1 MKKRLLAMVLLLV
14 MTLSACS
21 SPFNKMRGDDNKKE
35 EGKETSKEEK
45 NEVGEAGLNALLGY
59 DAEKLLDV
67 EEVKDFEDIDIEAN
81 VKPYDV
87 PKESKMIN
95 GFVSDEYAKEYNDRM
110 MKNLEDDGF
119 FIDYEKYQQPFSIY
133 ETNQYM
139 GSNNFVTTDSI
150 VHLYHIIYLGMMED
164 MEQNSLKQKLMAL
177 SKNCLGNA
185 LNDYKEAKGEE
196 KDLTLR
202 NAALFLCA
210 LDLLEA
216 KYDGEVPSEVRD
228 LADKELDNIK
238 AEGNAVSNI
247 TGNDIDYSQFKV
259 RGNYTKN
266 ENLKKYFRVNMLYS
280 QELVKLE
287 NPDGSINLDALKQ
300 AILISRAMLKDET
313 SFKLWQDIYKPISFL
328 VENTEDT
335 TPIDIYKSISKV
347 TKDNSLG
354 AILEKNVVNAV
365 ADDIANKED
374 PKIKPDSGKVFAF
387 LPQRAVVDN
396 TWLQNL
402 VDTDPKSKRP
412 VVSGVD
418 LMALLGNSL
427 AERLTLTNEDNLK
440 WDKFKEKYEET
451 KAMVDARTD
460 KEEKANIYRTWLWV
474 LKAFNN
480 EYGEGY
486 PDFMRSEKWQYK
498 DLNTALA
505 SWAQLKHDTILYAK
519 QFGAEC
525 GGDEP
530 TDLRHYVEPNV
541 NLYRRVKYL
550 VGLTMDA
557 DEKYSLLN
565 DEQKARLK
573 DFDDMLEFL
582 IKVSIEELK
591 DETTSDEDN
600 ERLKVIGG
608 EMENIFIAFN
618 KDDSGEEFE
627 IPPVDR
633 DTANVADIQRIGS
646 NVVDKPEGS
655 FLEVG
660 SGRFSTIYVVYR
672 LNGKYYLGSGSVMN
686 YYEFYSENRLDNNEF
701 KEMLPIY
708 DMEGEKDKI
717 EPFFKK
723 ELFTNKV
730 GSLY

>member
-21 SPFNKMRGDDNKKE
+21 SPFNKMEGDDNKKE

-45 NEVGEAGLNALLGY
+45 NEVDEADLNALLGY

-67 EEVKDFEDIDIEAN
+67 EEVKDFEDIEIEAN

-87 PKESKMIN
+87 KDSSEVYGFDPYDDPESIEKTVQEIMN
-95 GFVSDEYAKEYNDRM
+95 SGYFKVDYDV
-110 MKNLEDDGF
+110 MK
-119 FIDYEKYQQPFSIY
+119 QPFGIY
-133 ETNQYM
+133 ENNQYL
-139 GSNNFVTTDSI
+139 GRNSFVTTDSV

-177 SKNCLGNA
+177 SKNCLDNA
-185 LNDYKEAKGEE
+185 LSDYKEAKGDE
-196 KDLTLR
+196 KDVLMR

-210 LDLLEA
+210 VDLLEA
-216 KYDGEVPSEVRD
+216 EYDGEVPSEVRD
-228 LADKELDNIK
+228 LANKELDNIK
-238 AEGNAVSNI
+238 AEGNDVSNI
-247 TGNDIDYSQFKV
+247 TGAQIDYSQFKV

-287 NPDGSINLDALKQ
+287 NPDKTINLDALKQ

-335 TPIDIYKSISKV
+335 TPIDIYKSISTA
-347 TKDNSLG
+347 TKENTIEAVLAD
-354 AILEKNVVNAV
+354 NVVNAV
-365 ADDIANKED
+365 ADEIKNKEN

-402 VDTDPKSKRP
+402 VDTDPQSQRP

-565 DEQKARLK
+565 DEQKARLN

-618 KDDSGEEFE
+618 KDESGEEFE

>member
-21 SPFNKMRGDDNKKE
+21 SPFNNMGGEDNKKE
-35 EGKETSKEEK
+35 EGKETSKEK

-67 EEVKDFEDIDIEAN
+67 EEVKDFEDIEIEAN

-87 PKESKMIN
+87 QDPSEVYGFSPYDEPANVAKAVQRLKDSGYFRIN
-95 GFVSDEYAKEYNDRM
+95 YNTF
-110 MKNLEDDGF
+110 K
-119 FIDYEKYQQPFSIY
+119 QPFGIY
-133 ETNQYM
+133 EDNQYM
-139 GSNNFVTTDSI
+139 GNNSFITTDSV

-177 SKNCLGNA
+177 SKNCLDNA
-185 LNDYKEAKGEE
+185 LLDYKEAKGDE
-196 KDLTLR
+196 KDVLMR

-210 LDLLEA
+210 VDLLEA
-216 KYDGEVPSEVRD
+216 EYDGEVPSEVRA
-228 LADKELDNIK
+228 LADDELKNIK
-238 AEGNAVSNI
+238 AEGNAASNI

-266 ENLKKYFRVNMLYS
+266 ENLKKYFKVNMLYS
-280 QELVKLE
+280 QELVRLE

-300 AILISRAMLKDET
+300 AILISRHMLKDET

-328 VENTEDT
+328 VENTEDI
-335 TPIDIYKSISKV
+335 TPIDIYTSISKV
-347 TKDNSLG
+347 TKDNTID
-354 AILEKNVVNAV
+354 AILDEKILSAV
-365 ADDIANKED
+365 ADDIANTDD

-402 VDTDPKSKRP
+402 VDTNRMSKRP

-440 WDKFKEKYEET
+440 WDKFEEKYEET

-486 PDFMRSEKWQYK
+486 PDFMRSERWQYK

-505 SWAQLKHDTILYAK
+505 SWAQLKHDTVLYAK
-519 QFGAEC
+519 QFGAEM

-530 TDLRHYVEPNV
+530 TIIKHYVEPNV

-565 DEQKARLK
+565 NDQKARLK

-600 ERLKVIGG
+600 DRLGVIGG

-618 KDDSGEEFE
+618 KDDVNGEYE
-627 IPPVDR
+627 IRPSER
-633 DTANVADIQRIGS
+633 DTANIADIQKIGS
-646 NVVDKPEGS
+646 NDVDKPEGS

-660 SGRFSTIYVVYR
+660 SGSFSYMTAIYR
-672 LNGKYYLGSGSVMN
+672 LDGKYFVGSGPVMN
-686 YYEFYSENRLDNNEF
+686 YYEFYSEDRLTNDDF
-701 KEMLPIY
+701 KELLSNFYSAKSENRKQVHPFFENELY
-708 DMEGEKDKI
+708 DKI
-717 EPFFKK
+717 EF
-723 ELFTNKV
+723 
-730 GSLY
+730 GY

>member
-21 SPFNKMRGDDNKKE
+21 SPFNNMGGEDNKKE
-35 EGKETSKEEK
+35 EGKETSKEK

-67 EEVKDFEDIDIEAN
+67 EEVKDFEDIEVEAN

-87 PKESKMIN
+87 QDPSEVYGFSPYDEPANVAKAVQRLKDSGYFRIN
-95 GFVSDEYAKEYNDRM
+95 YNTF
-110 MKNLEDDGF
+110 K
-119 FIDYEKYQQPFSIY
+119 QPFGIY
-133 ETNQYM
+133 EDNQYM
-139 GSNNFVTTDSI
+139 GNNSFITTDSV

-177 SKNCLGNA
+177 SKNCLDNA
-185 LNDYKEAKGEE
+185 LLDYKEAKGDE
-196 KDLTLR
+196 KDVLMR

-210 LDLLEA
+210 VDLLEA
-216 KYDGEVPSEVRD
+216 EYDGEVPSEVRA
-228 LADKELDNIK
+228 LADDELKNIK
-238 AEGNAVSNI
+238 AEGNAASNI

-266 ENLKKYFRVNMLYS
+266 ENLKKYFKVNMLYS
-280 QELVKLE
+280 QELVRLE

-300 AILISRAMLKDET
+300 AILISRHMLKDET

-328 VENTEDT
+328 VENTEDI

-347 TKDNSLG
+347 TKDNSVE
-354 AILEKNVVNAV
+354 AILDEKVLSAV
-365 ADDIANKED
+365 ADDIKNTDD

-402 VDTDPKSKRP
+402 VDTDRMSKRP

-440 WDKFKEKYEET
+440 WDKFKDRYEET

-486 PDFMRSEKWQYK
+486 PDFMRSERWQYK

-505 SWAQLKHDTILYAK
+505 SWAQLKHDTVLYAK
-519 QFGAEC
+519 QFGAEM

-530 TDLRHYVEPNV
+530 TIIKHYVEPNV

-565 DEQKARLK
+565 NDQKARLK

-600 ERLKVIGG
+600 DRLGVIGG

-618 KDDSGEEFE
+618 KDDVNGEYE
-627 IPPVDR
+627 IRPSER
-633 DTANVADIQRIGS
+633 DTANIADIQKIGS
-646 NVVDKPEGS
+646 NDVDKPEGS

-660 SGRFSTIYVVYR
+660 SGSFSYMTAIYR
-672 LNGKYYLGSGSVMN
+672 LDGKYFVGSGPVMN
-686 YYEFYSENRLDNNEF
+686 YYEFYSEDRLTNDDF
-701 KEMLPIY
+701 KELLSNFYSAKSENRKQVHPFFENELY
-708 DMEGEKDKI
+708 DKI
-717 EPFFKK
+717 EF
-723 ELFTNKV
+723 
-730 GSLY
+730 GY

>member
-21 SPFNKMRGDDNKKE
+21 SPFNNMGGEDNKKE
-35 EGKETSKEEK
+35 EGKETSKEK

-67 EEVKDFEDIDIEAN
+67 EEVKDFEDIEIEAN

-87 PKESKMIN
+87 QDPSEVYGFSPYDEPANVAKAVQRLKDSGYFRIN
-95 GFVSDEYAKEYNDRM
+95 YNTF
-110 MKNLEDDGF
+110 K
-119 FIDYEKYQQPFSIY
+119 QPFGIY
-133 ETNQYM
+133 EDNQYM
-139 GSNNFVTTDSI
+139 GNNSFITTDSV

-177 SKNCLGNA
+177 SKNCLDNA
-185 LNDYKEAKGEE
+185 LLDYKEAKGDE
-196 KDLTLR
+196 KDVLMR

-210 LDLLEA
+210 VDLLEA
-216 KYDGEVPSEVRD
+216 EYDGEVPSEVRALVD
-228 LADKELDNIK
+228 DELKNIK
-238 AEGNAVSNI
+238 AEGNAASNI

-266 ENLKKYFRVNMLYS
+266 ENLKKYFKVNMLYS
-280 QELVKLE
+280 QELVRLE

-300 AILISRAMLKDET
+300 AILISRHMLKDET

-328 VENTEDT
+328 VENTEDI
-335 TPIDIYKSISKV
+335 TPIDIYTSISKV
-347 TKDNSLG
+347 TKDNTID
-354 AILEKNVVNAV
+354 AILDEKVLSAV
-365 ADDIANKED
+365 ADDIANTDD

-402 VDTDPKSKRP
+402 VDTNRMSKRP

-440 WDKFKEKYEET
+440 WDKFEEKYEET

-486 PDFMRSEKWQYK
+486 PDFMRSERWQYK

-505 SWAQLKHDTILYAK
+505 SWAQLKHDTVLYAK
-519 QFGAEC
+519 QFGAEM

-530 TDLRHYVEPNV
+530 TIIKHYVEPNV

-565 DEQKARLK
+565 NDQKARLK

-600 ERLKVIGG
+600 DRLGVIGG

-618 KDDSGEEFE
+618 KDDVNGEYE
-627 IPPVDR
+627 IRPSER
-633 DTANVADIQRIGS
+633 DTANIADIQKIGS
-646 NVVDKPEGS
+646 NDVDKPEGS

-660 SGRFSTIYVVYR
+660 SGSFSYMTAIYR
-672 LNGKYYLGSGSVMN
+672 LDGKYFVGSGPVMN
-686 YYEFYSENRLDNNEF
+686 YYEFYSEDRLTNDDF
-701 KEMLPIY
+701 KELLSNFYSAKSENRKQVHPFFENELY
-708 DMEGEKDKI
+708 DKI
-717 EPFFKK
+717 EF
-723 ELFTNKV
+723 
-730 GSLY
+730 GY

>member
-1 MKKRLLAMVLLLV
+1 MKKRLLAVILILV
-14 MTLSACS
+14 MSLSACS
-21 SPFNKMRGDDNKKE
+21 MPLNKLGKDENNENIKDD
-35 EGKETSKEEK
+35 GKNENS
-45 NEVGEAGLNALLGY
+45 EVGEADLNALLGY
-59 DAEKLLDV
+59 DAEKLLNT
-67 EEVKDFEDIDIEAN
+67 EEAKDFEDIDIEAN

-87 PKESKMIN
+87 PKDSKMIH
-95 GFVSDEYAKEYNDRM
+95 GFVQDEYTQEYNAKM
-110 MKNLEDDGF
+110 MKNLEDNGF
-119 FIDYEKYQQPFSIY
+119 FVSYAKMQQPFGIY
-133 ETNQYM
+133 EVNQYC
-139 GSNNFVTTDSI
+139 GNNNFITTDSI

-177 SKNCLGNA
+177 SKNCLDNA
-185 LNDYKEAKGEE
+185 INDYNVAKGEE
-196 KDLTLR
+196 KEILMK

-210 LDLLEA
+210 VDLLEA
-216 KYDGEVPSEVRD
+216 KYDGEVPSEIRD
-228 LADKELDNIK
+228 LADKELENIK
-238 AEGNAVSNI
+238 AEGTATSNI
-247 TGNDIDYSQFKV
+247 TGKEIDYSQFKV
-259 RGNYTKN
+259 RGNYSKN
-266 ENLKKYFRVNMLYS
+266 ENLKKYFKVNMFYS
-280 QELVKLE
+280 QELIHLE
-287 NPDGSINLDALKQ
+287 NPDKSINLEAVKQ
-300 AILISRAMLKDET
+300 AMLISRHMLKDEA

-335 TPIDIYKSISKV
+335 TPIDIYKSISKA
-347 TKDNSLG
+347 TKDNSVE
-354 AILEKNVVNAV
+354 AILNENVVNAV
-365 ADDIANKED
+365 ADDIANKEA

-402 VDTDPKSKRP
+402 VDTDPQSKRP

-530 TDLRHYVEPNV
+530 MDMRHYVEPNV

-618 KDDSGEEFE
+618 KDESGEEFE

-633 DTANVADIQRIGS
+633 DTANVADLQKIGP
-646 NVVDKPEGS
+646 NVIDKPEGS

-686 YYEFYSENRLDNNEF
+686 YYEFYSDNRLDNNEF

-708 DMEGEKDKI
+708 DEGEKDKI

-730 GSLY
+730 ESLY

>member
-21 SPFNKMRGDDNKKE
+21 SPFNNMGGEDNKKE
-35 EGKETSKEEK
+35 EGKETSKEK

-67 EEVKDFEDIDIEAN
+67 EEVKDFEDIEVEAN

-87 PKESKMIN
+87 QDPSEVYGFSPYDEPANVAKAVQRLKDSGYFRIN
-95 GFVSDEYAKEYNDRM
+95 YNTF
-110 MKNLEDDGF
+110 K
-119 FIDYEKYQQPFSIY
+119 QPFGIY
-133 ETNQYM
+133 EDNQYM
-139 GSNNFVTTDSI
+139 GNNSFITTDSV

-177 SKNCLGNA
+177 SKNCLDNA
-185 LNDYKEAKGEE
+185 LLDYKEAKGDE
-196 KDLTLR
+196 KDVLMR

-210 LDLLEA
+210 VDLLEA
-216 KYDGEVPSEVRD
+216 EYDGEVPSEVRD
-228 LADKELDNIK
+228 LADDELKNIK

-266 ENLKKYFRVNMLYS
+266 ENLKKYFKVNMLYS
-280 QELVKLE
+280 QELVRLE

-300 AILISRAMLKDET
+300 AILISRHMLKDET

-328 VENTEDT
+328 VENTEDI
-335 TPIDIYKSISKV
+335 TPIDIYTSISKV
-347 TKDNSLG
+347 TKDNTID
-354 AILEKNVVNAV
+354 AILDEKVLSAV
-365 ADDIANKED
+365 ADDIKNTDD

-402 VDTDPKSKRP
+402 VDTNPQSKRP

-440 WDKFKEKYEET
+440 WDKFEEKYEET

-460 KEEKANIYRTWLWV
+460 EEEKANIYRTWLWV

-505 SWAQLKHDTILYAK
+505 SWAQLKHDTVLYAK
-519 QFGAEC
+519 QFGAEM

-530 TDLRHYVEPNV
+530 TIIKHYVEPNV

-565 DEQKARLK
+565 KDQKARLK

-600 ERLKVIGG
+600 DRLGVIGG

-618 KDDSGEEFE
+618 KDDVNGEYE
-627 IPPVDR
+627 IRPSDR
-633 DTANVADIQRIGS
+633 DTANIADIQKIGS
-646 NVVDKPEGS
+646 NDVDKPEGS

-660 SGRFSTIYVVYR
+660 SGSFSYMTAIYR
-672 LNGKYYLGSGSVMN
+672 LDGKYFVGSGPVMN
-686 YYEFYSENRLDNNEF
+686 YYEFYSEDRLTNDDF
-701 KEMLPIY
+701 KELLSNFYSAKSENRKQVHPFFENELY
-708 DMEGEKDKI
+708 DKI
-717 EPFFKK
+717 EF
-723 ELFTNKV
+723 
-730 GSLY
+730 GY

>member
-1 MKKRLLAMVLLLV
+1 MVLLLV

-21 SPFNKMRGDDNKKE
+21 TPFNKMGGEDNKKE
-35 EGKETSKEEK
+35 EGKETSKEK

-67 EEVKDFEDIDIEAN
+67 EEVKDFEEIEVEAN

-87 PKESKMIN
+87 QDPSEVYGFSPYDEPANVAKAVQRLKDSGYFRIN
-95 GFVSDEYAKEYNDRM
+95 YNTF
-110 MKNLEDDGF
+110 K
-119 FIDYEKYQQPFSIY
+119 QPFGIY
-133 ETNQYM
+133 EDNQYM
-139 GSNNFVTTDSI
+139 GNNSFITTDSV

-177 SKNCLGNA
+177 SKNCLDNA
-185 LNDYKEAKGEE
+185 LLDYKEAKGDE
-196 KDLTLR
+196 KDVLMR

-210 LDLLEA
+210 VDLLEA
-216 KYDGEVPSEVRD
+216 EYDGEVPSEVRA
-228 LADKELDNIK
+228 LADDELKNIK
-238 AEGNAVSNI
+238 AEGNAASNI

-266 ENLKKYFRVNMLYS
+266 ENLKKYFKVNMLYS
-280 QELVKLE
+280 QELVRLE

-300 AILISRAMLKDET
+300 AILISRHMLKDET

-347 TKDNSLG
+347 TKDNSVE
-354 AILEKNVVNAV
+354 AILDDKVLSAV
-365 ADDIANKED
+365 ADDIKNTDD

-402 VDTDPKSKRP
+402 VDTDPQSKRP

-440 WDKFKEKYEET
+440 WDKFEEKYEET

-460 KEEKANIYRTWLWV
+460 EEEKANIYRTWLWV

-498 DLNTALA
+498 DLNAALA
-505 SWAQLKHDTILYAK
+505 SWAQLKHDTVLYAK
-519 QFGAEC
+519 QFGAEM

-530 TDLRHYVEPNV
+530 TVIKHYVEPNV

-565 DEQKARLK
+565 NDQKARLK

-600 ERLKVIGG
+600 DRLGVIGG

-618 KDDSGEEFE
+618 KDDVNGEYE
-627 IPPVDR
+627 IRPSER
-633 DTANVADIQRIGS
+633 DTANIADIQKIGS
-646 NVVDKPEGS
+646 NDVDKPEGS

-660 SGRFSTIYVVYR
+660 SGSFSYMTAIYR
-672 LNGKYYLGSGSVMN
+672 LDGKYFVGSGPVMN
-686 YYEFYSENRLDNNEF
+686 YYEFYSEDRLTNDDF
-701 KEMLPIY
+701 KELLSNFYSAKSENRKQVHPFFENELY
-708 DMEGEKDKI
+708 DKI
-717 EPFFKK
+717 EF
-723 ELFTNKV
+723 
-730 GSLY
+730 GY

>member
-21 SPFNKMRGDDNKKE
+21 SPFNKMGGDDNKKE

-45 NEVGEAGLNALLGY
+45 NEAGEAGLNALLGY

-67 EEVKDFEDIDIEAN
+67 EEVKDFEDIEIEAN

-177 SKNCLGNA
+177 SKNCLDNA
-185 LNDYKEAKGEE
+185 LSDYKEAKGEE

-247 TGNDIDYSQFKV
+247 TGNEIDYSQFKV

-287 NPDGSINLDALKQ
+287 NPDKTINLDAVKQ
-300 AILISRAMLKDET
+300 AMLISRNMLKDEA

-335 TPIDIYKSISKV
+335 TPIDIYKSISKL
-347 TKDNSLG
+347 TKDNSVE

-565 DEQKARLK
+565 NEQKARLK

>member
-21 SPFNKMRGDDNKKE
+21 SPFNKMGGDNNKKE

-67 EEVKDFEDIDIEAN
+67 EEVKDFEDIEIEAN

>member
-21 SPFNKMRGDDNKKE
+21 SPFNNMGGEDNKKE
-35 EGKETSKEEK
+35 EGKETSKEK
-45 NEVGEAGLNALLGY
+45 NEVGEASLNALLGY

-67 EEVKDFEDIDIEAN
+67 EEVKDFEDIEIEAN

-87 PKESKMIN
+87 QDPSEVYGFSPYDEPANVAKAVQRLKDSGYFRIN
-95 GFVSDEYAKEYNDRM
+95 YNTF
-110 MKNLEDDGF
+110 K
-119 FIDYEKYQQPFSIY
+119 QPFGIY
-133 ETNQYM
+133 EDNQYM
-139 GSNNFVTTDSI
+139 GNNSFITTDSV

-177 SKNCLGNA
+177 SKNCLDNA
-185 LNDYKEAKGEE
+185 LLDYKEAKGDE
-196 KDLTLR
+196 KDVLMR

-210 LDLLEA
+210 VDLLEA
-216 KYDGEVPSEVRD
+216 EYDGEVPSEVRA
-228 LADKELDNIK
+228 LADDELKNIK
-238 AEGNAVSNI
+238 AEGNAASNI

-266 ENLKKYFRVNMLYS
+266 ENLKKYFKVNMLYS
-280 QELVKLE
+280 QELVRLE

-300 AILISRAMLKDET
+300 AILISRHMLKDET

-328 VENTEDT
+328 VENTEDI

-347 TKDNSLG
+347 TKDNSVE
-354 AILEKNVVNAV
+354 AILDEKVLSAV
-365 ADDIANKED
+365 ADDIKNTDD

-402 VDTDPKSKRP
+402 VDTNRMSKRP

-440 WDKFKEKYEET
+440 WDKFEEKYEET

-486 PDFMRSEKWQYK
+486 PDFMRSERWQYK

-505 SWAQLKHDTILYAK
+505 SWAQLKHDTVLYAK
-519 QFGAEC
+519 QFGAEM

-530 TDLRHYVEPNV
+530 TIIKHYVEPNV

-565 DEQKARLK
+565 KDQKARLK

-600 ERLKVIGG
+600 DRLGVIGG

-618 KDDSGEEFE
+618 KDDVNGEYE
-627 IPPVDR
+627 IRPSER
-633 DTANVADIQRIGS
+633 DTANIADIQKIGS
-646 NVVDKPEGS
+646 NDVDKPEGS

-660 SGRFSTIYVVYR
+660 SGSFSYMTAIYR
-672 LNGKYYLGSGSVMN
+672 LDGKYFVGSGPVMN
-686 YYEFYSENRLDNNEF
+686 YYEFYSEDRLTNDDF
-701 KEMLPIY
+701 KELLSNFYSAKSENRKQVHPFFENELY
-708 DMEGEKDKI
+708 DKI
-717 EPFFKK
+717 EF
-723 ELFTNKV
+723 
-730 GSLY
+730 GY

>member
-21 SPFNKMRGDDNKKE
+21 LPFTKMGGDDNKKE
-35 EGKETSKEEK
+35 EGKETSKEK

-87 PKESKMIN
+87 QDPSEVY
-95 GFVSDEYAKEYNDRM
+95 GFSPYDEPANIAKAVQSLKDSDYFE
-110 MKNLEDDGF
+110 
-119 FIDYEKYQQPFSIY
+119 IDYGIAKQPFGIY
-133 ETNQYM
+133 EDNQYL
-139 GSNNFVTTDSI
+139 GNNSFITTDSI

-177 SKNCLGNA
+177 SKNCLDNA
-185 LNDYKEAKGEE
+185 LLDYKEAKGDE
-196 KDLTLR
+196 KDVLMR

-210 LDLLEA
+210 IDLLEA
-216 KYDGEVPSEVRD
+216 NYDGEVPSEVRD
-228 LADKELDNIK
+228 LADDELKNIK

-266 ENLKKYFRVNMLYS
+266 ENLKKYFKVNMLYS

-300 AILISRAMLKDET
+300 AILISRHMLKDET

-328 VENTEDT
+328 VENTEDI
-335 TPIDIYKSISKV
+335 TPIDIYTSISKV
-347 TKDNSLG
+347 TKDNTID
-354 AILEKNVVNAV
+354 AILDEKVLNAV
-365 ADDIANKED
+365 ADDIANTDD

-402 VDTDPKSKRP
+402 VDTDRMSKRP

-440 WDKFKEKYEET
+440 WDKFKDRYEET

-460 KEEKANIYRTWLWV
+460 EEEKANIYRTWLWV

-486 PDFMRSEKWQYK
+486 PDFMRSERWQYK

-505 SWAQLKHDTILYAK
+505 SWAQLKHDTVLYAK
-519 QFGAEC
+519 QFGAEM

-530 TDLRHYVEPNV
+530 TVIRHYVEPNV

-565 DEQKARLK
+565 KDQKARLE

-600 ERLKVIGG
+600 DRLGVIGG
-608 EMENIFIAFN
+608 EMENIFLAFN
-618 KDDSGEEFE
+618 KDDTNDEYE
-627 IPPVDR
+627 IRPSDR
-633 DTANVADIQRIGS
+633 DTANIADIQKIGS
-646 NVVDKPEGS
+646 NDVGKPAGS

-660 SGRFSTIYVVYR
+660 SGSFSYITVIYR
-672 LNGKYYLGSGSVMN
+672 LDGKYYRGTGPIMN
-686 YYEFYSENRLDNNEF
+686 YYEFYSEDRLTNDDF
-701 KEMLPIY
+701 KEMLSNFYMPA
-708 DMEGEKDKI
+708 DEKKGK
-717 EPFFKK
+717 EVYPFFEKQ
-723 ELFTNKV
+723 
-730 GSLY
+730 LYSEIKSYY

>member
-21 SPFNKMRGDDNKKE
+21 SPFNKMEGDDNKKE

-67 EEVKDFEDIDIEAN
+67 EEVKDFEDIEVEAN
-81 VKPYDV
+81 VKPYDA

-177 SKNCLGNA
+177 SKNCLDNA
-185 LNDYKEAKGEE
+185 LSDYKEAKGEE

-247 TGNDIDYSQFKV
+247 TGNEIDYSQFKV

-287 NPDGSINLDALKQ
+287 NPDKTINLDAVKQ
-300 AILISRAMLKDET
+300 AMLISRNMLKDEA

-335 TPIDIYKSISKV
+335 TPIDIYKSISKL
-347 TKDNSLG
+347 TKDNSVE

-440 WDKFKEKYEET
+440 WDNFKEKYEET
-451 KAMVDARTD
+451 NAMVDARTD

-565 DEQKARLK
+565 NEQKARLK

-686 YYEFYSENRLDNNEF
+686 YYEFYSKNRLDNNEF

>member
-21 SPFNKMRGDDNKKE
+21 SPFNKMGGDDNKKE

-45 NEVGEAGLNALLGY
+45 NEAGEAGLNALLGY

-67 EEVKDFEDIDIEAN
+67 EEVKDFEDIEIEAN

-177 SKNCLGNA
+177 SKNCLDNA

-210 LDLLEA
+210 VDLLEA
-216 KYDGEVPSEVRD
+216 EYDGEVPSEVRD
-228 LADKELDNIK
+228 LADKELENIK

-287 NPDGSINLDALKQ
+287 NPDKTINLDAVKQ
-300 AILISRAMLKDET
+300 AMLISRAMLKDET

-335 TPIDIYKSISKV
+335 TPIDIYKSISKL
-347 TKDNSLG
+347 TKDNSVE

-427 AERLTLTNEDNLK
+427 AERLTLTSEDNLK

-565 DEQKARLK
+565 NEQKARLK

-582 IKVSIEELK
+582 IKVSLEELK

-618 KDDSGEEFE
+618 KDESGEEFE

>member
-1 MKKRLLAMVLLLV
+1 MVLLLV

-21 SPFNKMRGDDNKKE
+21 LPFTKMGGDDNKKE
-35 EGKETSKEEK
+35 EGKETSKEK

-95 GFVSDEYAKEYNDRM
+95 GFVQDEYTQEYNAKM
-110 MKNLEDDGF
+110 MKNLKDNGF

-164 MEQNSLKQKLMAL
+164 MEQNALKQKLMAL
-177 SKNCLGNA
+177 SKNCLDNA
-185 LNDYKEAKGEE
+185 LSDYKEAKGEE
-196 KDLTLR
+196 KDVLMR

-210 LDLLEA
+210 VDLLEA
-216 KYDGEVPSEVRD
+216 DYDGEVPSEVRD
-228 LADKELDNIK
+228 LADDELDNIK

-247 TGNDIDYSQFKV
+247 TGNEIDYSQFKV

-287 NPDGSINLDALKQ
+287 NPDKTINLDALKQ
-300 AILISRAMLKDET
+300 AMLISRNMLKDET

-347 TKDNSLG
+347 TKDNSVE

>member
-1 MKKRLLAMVLLLV
+1 MKKRLLAIILVLV
-14 MTLSACS
+14 MSLSACS
-21 SPFNKMRGDDNKKE
+21 LPFSKTDKDEN
-35 EGKETSKEEK
+35 SKENSK
-45 NEVGEAGLNALLGY
+45 NENIEVGEADLNALLGY
-59 DAEKLLDV
+59 DAEKLFNTK
-67 EEVKDFEDIDIEAN
+67 EVKDFEDIDIETN
-81 VKPYDV
+81 VKPYEV
-87 PKESKMIN
+87 PKNYKMIH
-95 GFVSDEYAKEYNDRM
+95 GFAQDEYSKSYNEHIM
-110 MKNLEDDGF
+110 QNIINDGF
-119 FIDYEKYQQPFSIY
+119 FINYEKFEQPFSLY
-133 ETNQYM
+133 EMNQYTF
-139 GSNNFVTTDSI
+139 GNSFITTDSI
-150 VHLYHIIYLGMMED
+150 VHLYHIIYLGMMEE
-164 MEQNSLKQKLMAL
+164 MEQNSLKQKFIAL
-177 SKNCLGNA
+177 SKNCLDNA
-185 LNDYKEAKGEE
+185 INDYKEAKGDD
-196 KDLTLR
+196 KNLTLR

-210 LDLLEA
+210 LDLHEA
-216 KYDGEVPSEVRD
+216 DYDGEVPSEVRD
-228 LADKELDNIK
+228 LADKELENIK

-247 TGNDIDYSQFKV
+247 TGEEIDYSQFKA

-266 ENLKKYFRVNMLYS
+266 ENLKKYFKVNMLYS
-280 QELVKLE
+280 QELVHLE
-287 NPDGSINLDALKQ
+287 NPDKSINLEALKQ
-300 AILISRAMLKDET
+300 AILISRTMLKDET

-335 TPIDIYKSISKV
+335 TPIDIYKSISTA
-347 TKDNSLG
+347 TKENTIEAVLAD
-354 AILEKNVVNAV
+354 NVVNAV
-365 ADDIANKED
+365 ADEIKNKEN

-402 VDTDPKSKRP
+402 VDTRPQSQRP

-440 WDKFKEKYEET
+440 WDDFKDKYEET

-486 PDFMRSEKWQYK
+486 PDFMKSEKWQYK

-519 QFGAEC
+519 EFGAEM
-525 GGDEP
+525 GGYDPVEVK
-530 TDLRHYVEPNV
+530 HYVEPNV

-565 DEQKARLK
+565 ETQRDRLK
-573 DFDDMLEFL
+573 DFDNMLEFL
-582 IKVSIEELK
+582 IKVSLEELK

-600 ERLKVIGG
+600 ERLSVIGG
-608 EMENIFIAFN
+608 EMENIFMAFN
-618 KDDSGEEFE
+618 DGGGDFE
-627 IPPVDR
+627 IAPRDR
-633 DTANVADIQRIGS
+633 DTANVADIQMIGS
-646 NVVDKPEGS
+646 NDVDKPAGS

-660 SGRFSTIYVVYR
+660 SGRFSTMYVIYR
-672 LNGKYYLGSGSVMN
+672 LDGKYYLGSGPVMN
-686 YYEFYSENRLDNNEF
+686 YYEFYSDKRLDNNEF
-701 KEMLPIY
+701 KEMLPVY
-708 DMEGEKDKI
+708 DMEGEKDKV

>member
-21 SPFNKMRGDDNKKE
+21 SPFNNMGGEDNKKE
-35 EGKETSKEEK
+35 EGKETSKEK

-67 EEVKDFEDIDIEAN
+67 EEVKDFEDIEIEAN

-87 PKESKMIN
+87 QDPSEVYGFSPYDEPANVAKAVQRLKDSGYFRIN
-95 GFVSDEYAKEYNDRM
+95 YNTF
-110 MKNLEDDGF
+110 K
-119 FIDYEKYQQPFSIY
+119 QPFGIY
-133 ETNQYM
+133 EDNQYM
-139 GSNNFVTTDSI
+139 GNNSFITTDSV

-177 SKNCLGNA
+177 SKNCLDNA
-185 LNDYKEAKGEE
+185 LLDYKEAKGDE
-196 KDLTLR
+196 KDVLMR

-210 LDLLEA
+210 VDLLEA
-216 KYDGEVPSEVRD
+216 EYDGEVPSEVRA
-228 LADKELDNIK
+228 LADDELKNIK
-238 AEGNAVSNI
+238 AEGNAASNI

-266 ENLKKYFRVNMLYS
+266 ENLKKYFKVNMLYS
-280 QELVKLE
+280 QELVRLE

-300 AILISRAMLKDET
+300 AILISRHMLKDET

-328 VENTEDT
+328 VENTEDI
-335 TPIDIYKSISKV
+335 TPIDIYTSISKV
-347 TKDNSLG
+347 TKDNTID
-354 AILEKNVVNAV
+354 AILDEKVLSAV
-365 ADDIANKED
+365 ADDIANTDD

-402 VDTDPKSKRP
+402 VDTNRMSKRP

-440 WDKFKEKYEET
+440 WDKFEEKYEET

-486 PDFMRSEKWQYK
+486 PDFMRSERWQYK

-505 SWAQLKHDTILYAK
+505 SWAQLKHDTVLYAK
-519 QFGAEC
+519 QFGAEM

-530 TDLRHYVEPNV
+530 TIIKHYVEPNV

-565 DEQKARLK
+565 NDQKARLK

-600 ERLKVIGG
+600 DRLGVIGG

-618 KDDSGEEFE
+618 KDDVNGEYE
-627 IPPVDR
+627 IRPSER
-633 DTANVADIQRIGS
+633 DTANIADIQKIGS
-646 NVVDKPEGS
+646 NDVDKPEGS

-660 SGRFSTIYVVYR
+660 SGSFSYMTAIYR
-672 LNGKYYLGSGSVMN
+672 LDGKYFVGSGPVMN
-686 YYEFYSENRLDNNEF
+686 YYEFYSEDRLTNDDF
-701 KEMLPIY
+701 KELLSNFYSAKSENRKQVHPFFENELY
-708 DMEGEKDKI
+708 DKI
-717 EPFFKK
+717 EF
-723 ELFTNKV
+723 
-730 GSLY
+730 GY

>member
-1 MKKRLLAMVLLLV
+1 MKKRLLALVLLLV

-21 SPFNKMRGDDNKKE
+21 SPFNKMEGDNNKKE
-35 EGKETSKEEK
+35 EGKETSKEK

-59 DAEKLLDV
+59 DVEKLFNTK
-67 EEVKDFEDIDIEAN
+67 EVKDFEDIDIETN
-81 VKPYDV
+81 VKPYEV
-87 PKESKMIN
+87 PKNYKMIH
-95 GFVSDEYAKEYNDRM
+95 GFAQDEYSKSYNEHIM
-110 MKNLEDDGF
+110 QNIINDGF
-119 FIDYEKYQQPFSIY
+119 FINYEKFEQPFSLY
-133 ETNQYM
+133 EMNQYTF
-139 GSNNFVTTDSI
+139 GNSFITTDSI
-150 VHLYHIIYLGMMED
+150 VHLYHIIYLGMMEE
-164 MEQNSLKQKLMAL
+164 MEQNSLKQKFIAL
-177 SKNCLGNA
+177 SKNCLDNA
-185 LNDYKEAKGEE
+185 INDYKEAKGDD
-196 KDLTLR
+196 KNLTLR

-216 KYDGEVPSEVRD
+216 DYDGEAPSEVRD
-228 LADKELDNIK
+228 LADKELENIK

-247 TGNDIDYSQFKV
+247 TGEEIDYSQFKA

-266 ENLKKYFRVNMLYS
+266 ENLKKYFKVNMLYS
-280 QELVKLE
+280 QELVHLE
-287 NPDGSINLDALKQ
+287 NPDESINLEALKQ
-300 AILISRAMLKDET
+300 AILISRTMLKDET

-335 TPIDIYKSISKV
+335 TPIDIYKSISTA
-347 TKDNSLG
+347 TKENTIEAVLAD
-354 AILEKNVVNAV
+354 NVVNAV
-365 ADDIANKED
+365 ADEIKNKEN

-402 VDTDPKSKRP
+402 VDTRPQSQRP

-440 WDKFKEKYEET
+440 WDEFKEKYEET

-486 PDFMRSEKWQYK
+486 PDFMKSEKWQYK

-519 QFGAEC
+519 EFGAEM
-525 GGDEP
+525 GGYDPVEVK
-530 TDLRHYVEPNV
+530 HYVEPNV

-565 DEQKARLK
+565 ETQRDRLK
-573 DFDDMLEFL
+573 DFDNMLEFL
-582 IKVSIEELK
+582 IKVSLEELK

-600 ERLKVIGG
+600 ERLSVIGG
-608 EMENIFIAFN
+608 EMENIFMAFN
-618 KDDSGEEFE
+618 DGGGDFE
-627 IPPVDR
+627 IAPRDR
-633 DTANVADIQRIGS
+633 DTANVADIQMIGS
-646 NVVDKPEGS
+646 NVVNKPAGS

-660 SGRFSTIYVVYR
+660 SGRFSTMYVIYR
-672 LNGKYYLGSGSVMN
+672 LDDKYYIGRGPVMN
-686 YYEFYSENRLDNNEF
+686 YYEFYSDHRLDNNEF
-701 KEMLPIY
+701 KEMLPVY
-708 DMEGEKDKI
+708 DMDGEKDKV
-717 EPFFKK
+717 EPFFKW
-723 ELFTNKV
+723 ELFTNRYEN
-730 GSLY
+730 LY

>member
-21 SPFNKMRGDDNKKE
+21 SPFNKMEGDDNKKE

-59 DAEKLLDV
+59 DAEKLMNV
-67 EEVKDFEDIDIEAN
+67 EEIKDFEDIDIETN
-81 VKPYDV
+81 VKPYEV
-87 PKESKMIN
+87 PKNYKMIH
-95 GFVSDEYAKEYNDRM
+95 GFAQDEYSKSYNEHIM
-110 MKNLEDDGF
+110 QNIINDGF
-119 FIDYEKYQQPFSIY
+119 FINYEKFEQPFSLY
-133 ETNQYM
+133 EMNQYTF
-139 GSNNFVTTDSI
+139 GNSFITTDSI
-150 VHLYHIIYLGMMED
+150 VHLYHIIYLGMMEE
-164 MEQNSLKQKLMAL
+164 MEQNSLKQKFIAL
-177 SKNCLGNA
+177 SKNCLDNA
-185 LNDYKEAKGEE
+185 INDYKEAKGDD
-196 KDLTLR
+196 KNLTLR

-216 KYDGEVPSEVRD
+216 DYDGEVPSEVRD
-228 LADKELDNIK
+228 LADKELENIK

-247 TGNDIDYSQFKV
+247 TGEEIDYSQFKA

-266 ENLKKYFRVNMLYS
+266 ENLKKYFKVNMLYS
-280 QELVKLE
+280 QELVHLE
-287 NPDGSINLDALKQ
+287 NPDESINLEALKQ
-300 AILISRAMLKDET
+300 AILISRTMLKDET

-335 TPIDIYKSISKV
+335 TPIDIYKSISTA
-347 TKDNSLG
+347 TKENTIEAVLAD
-354 AILEKNVVNAV
+354 NVVNAV
-365 ADDIANKED
+365 ADEIKNKEN

-402 VDTDPKSKRP
+402 VDTRPQSQRP

-440 WDKFKEKYEET
+440 WDKFKDKYEET
-451 KAMVDARTD
+451 KAMIDARTD

-486 PDFMRSEKWQYK
+486 PDFMKSEKWQYK

-519 QFGAEC
+519 EFGAEM
-525 GGDEP
+525 GGYDPVEVK
-530 TDLRHYVEPNV
+530 HYVEPNV

-565 DEQKARLK
+565 ETQRDRLK
-573 DFDDMLEFL
+573 DFDNMLEFL
-582 IKVSIEELK
+582 IKVSLEELK

-600 ERLKVIGG
+600 ERLSVIGG
-608 EMENIFIAFN
+608 EMENIFMAFN
-618 KDDSGEEFE
+618 DGGGDFE
-627 IPPVDR
+627 IAPRDR
-633 DTANVADIQRIGS
+633 DTANVADIQMIGS
-646 NVVDKPEGS
+646 NVVNKPAGS

-660 SGRFSTIYVVYR
+660 SGRFSTMYVIYR
-672 LNGKYYLGSGSVMN
+672 LDDKYYIGRGPVMN
-686 YYEFYSENRLDNNEF
+686 YYEFYSDHRLDNNEF
-701 KEMLPIY
+701 KEMLPVY
-708 DMEGEKDKI
+708 DMDGEKDKV
-717 EPFFKK
+717 EPFFKW
-723 ELFTNKV
+723 ELFTNRYEN
-730 GSLY
+730 LY

>member
-1 MKKRLLAMVLLLV
+1 MKKRLLAVILILV
-14 MTLSACS
+14 MSLSACS
-21 SPFNKMRGDDNKKE
+21 LPFSKTDKDEDKE
-35 EGKETSKEEK
+35 NSKNE
-45 NEVGEAGLNALLGY
+45 NIEVGEADLNALLGY

-67 EEVKDFEDIDIEAN
+67 EEVKDFEDIEIEAN

-139 GSNNFVTTDSI
+139 GNNNFVTTDSI

-164 MEQNSLKQKLMAL
+164 MEQNALKQKLMAL
-177 SKNCLGNA
+177 SKNCLDNA
-185 LNDYKEAKGEE
+185 LSDYKEAKGEE
-196 KDLTLR
+196 KDVLMR

-216 KYDGEVPSEVRD
+216 EYDGEVPSEVRD
-228 LADKELDNIK
+228 LADKELENIK

-247 TGNDIDYSQFKV
+247 TGNEIDYSQFKV

-266 ENLKKYFRVNMLYS
+266 ENLKKYFKVNMLYS

-287 NPDGSINLDALKQ
+287 NPDKTINLDAVKQ
-300 AILISRAMLKDET
+300 AMLISRAMLKDET

-335 TPIDIYKSISKV
+335 TPVDIYKSISKV
-347 TKDNSLG
+347 TKDNSVK
-354 AILEKNVVNAV
+354 AILNENVVNAV
-365 ADDIANKED
+365 ADDIANKEN

-402 VDTDPKSKRP
+402 VDTDQQSKRP
-412 VVSGVD
+412 VVSGID

-451 KAMVDARTD
+451 KAIVDLRTD

-541 NLYRRVKYL
+541 NLYRRVKHL

-565 DEQKARLK
+565 NEQKARLK

-708 DMEGEKDKI
+708 DEGEKDKI

-730 GSLY
+730 ESLY

>member
-1 MKKRLLAMVLLLV
+1 MKKRLLAVILILV
-14 MTLSACS
+14 MSLSACS
-21 SPFNKMRGDDNKKE
+21 MPLNKLGKDENNENIKDD
-35 EGKETSKEEK
+35 GKNENS
-45 NEVGEAGLNALLGY
+45 EVGEADLNALLGY
-59 DAEKLLDV
+59 DAEKLLNT
-67 EEVKDFEDIDIEAN
+67 EEAKDFEDIDIEAN

-87 PKESKMIN
+87 PKDSKMIH
-95 GFVSDEYAKEYNDRM
+95 GFVQDEYTQEYNAKM
-110 MKNLEDDGF
+110 MKNLEDNGF
-119 FIDYEKYQQPFSIY
+119 FVSYAKMQQPFGIY
-133 ETNQYM
+133 EVNQYC
-139 GSNNFVTTDSI
+139 GNNNFITTDSI

-177 SKNCLGNA
+177 SKNCLDNA
-185 LNDYKEAKGEE
+185 INDYNVAKGEE
-196 KDLTLR
+196 KEILMK

-210 LDLLEA
+210 VDLLEA
-216 KYDGEVPSEVRD
+216 KYDGEVPSEIRD
-228 LADKELDNIK
+228 LADKELENIK
-238 AEGNAVSNI
+238 AEGTATSNI
-247 TGNDIDYSQFKV
+247 TGKEIDYSQFKV
-259 RGNYTKN
+259 RGNYSKN
-266 ENLKKYFRVNMLYS
+266 ENLKKYFKVNMFYS
-280 QELVKLE
+280 QELIHLE
-287 NPDGSINLDALKQ
+287 NPDKSINLEAVKQ
-300 AILISRAMLKDET
+300 AMLISRHMLKDEA

-335 TPIDIYKSISKV
+335 TPIDIYKSISKA
-347 TKDNSLG
+347 TKDNSVE
-354 AILEKNVVNAV
+354 AILNENVVNAV
-365 ADDIANKED
+365 ADDIANKEA

-402 VDTDPKSKRP
+402 VDTDPQSKRP

-530 TDLRHYVEPNV
+530 MDMRHYVEPNV

-618 KDDSGEEFE
+618 KDESGEEFE

-633 DTANVADIQRIGS
+633 DTANVADLQKIGP
-646 NVVDKPEGS
+646 NVIDKPEGS

-686 YYEFYSENRLDNNEF
+686 YYEFYSDNILDNNEF

-708 DMEGEKDKI
+708 DEGEKDKI

-730 GSLY
+730 ESLY

>member
-14 MTLSACS
+14 MALSACS
-21 SPFNKMRGDDNKKE
+21 SPFNKMGGDDNKKE

-67 EEVKDFEDIDIEAN
+67 EEVKDFEEIDVEAN

-95 GFVSDEYAKEYNDRM
+95 GFVQDEYTQEYNAKM
-110 MKNLEDDGF
+110 MKNLKDNGF

-164 MEQNSLKQKLMAL
+164 MEQNALKQKLMAL
-177 SKNCLGNA
+177 SKNCLDNA
-185 LNDYKEAKGEE
+185 LSDYKEANGEE
-196 KDLTLR
+196 KDVLMR

-210 LDLLEA
+210 VDLLEA
-216 KYDGEVPSEVRD
+216 NYDGEVPSEVRD
-228 LADKELDNIK
+228 LADKELENIK

-247 TGNDIDYSQFKV
+247 TGNEIDYSQFKV

-287 NPDGSINLDALKQ
+287 NPDKTINLDAVKQ
-300 AILISRAMLKDET
+300 AMLISRAMLKDET

-335 TPIDIYKSISKV
+335 TPIDIYKSISKL
-347 TKDNSLG
+347 TKDNSVE

-525 GGDEP
+525 GGNEP

>member
-21 SPFNKMRGDDNKKE
+21 SPFNNMGGEDNKKE
-35 EGKETSKEEK
+35 EGKETSKEK

-67 EEVKDFEDIDIEAN
+67 EEVKDFEDIEIEAN

-87 PKESKMIN
+87 QDPSEVYGFSPYDEPANVAKAVQRLKDSGYFRIN
-95 GFVSDEYAKEYNDRM
+95 YNTF
-110 MKNLEDDGF
+110 K
-119 FIDYEKYQQPFSIY
+119 QPFGIY
-133 ETNQYM
+133 EDNQYM
-139 GSNNFVTTDSI
+139 GNNSFITTDSV

-177 SKNCLGNA
+177 SKNCLDNA
-185 LNDYKEAKGEE
+185 LLDYKEAKGDE
-196 KDLTLR
+196 KDVLMR

-210 LDLLEA
+210 VDLLEA
-216 KYDGEVPSEVRD
+216 EYDGEVPSEVRA
-228 LADKELDNIK
+228 LADDELKNIK
-238 AEGNAVSNI
+238 AEGNAASNI

-266 ENLKKYFRVNMLYS
+266 ENLKKYFKVNMLYS
-280 QELVKLE
+280 QELVRLE

-300 AILISRAMLKDET
+300 AILISRHMLKDET

-328 VENTEDT
+328 VENTEDI
-335 TPIDIYKSISKV
+335 TPIDIYTSISKV
-347 TKDNSLG
+347 TKDNTID
-354 AILEKNVVNAV
+354 AILDEKVLNAV
-365 ADDIANKED
+365 ADDIANTDD

-396 TWLQNL
+396 AWLQNL
-402 VDTDPKSKRP
+402 VDTDRMSKRP

-440 WDKFKEKYEET
+440 WDKFKDRYEET

-460 KEEKANIYRTWLWV
+460 EEEKANIYRTWLWV

-486 PDFMRSEKWQYK
+486 PDFMRSERWQYK

-505 SWAQLKHDTILYAK
+505 SWAQLKHDTVLYAK
-519 QFGAEC
+519 QFGAEM

-530 TDLRHYVEPNV
+530 TIIKHYVEPNV

-565 DEQKARLK
+565 KDQKARLE

-600 ERLKVIGG
+600 DRLGVIGG

-618 KDDSGEEFE
+618 KDDVNGEYE
-627 IPPVDR
+627 IRPSER
-633 DTANVADIQRIGS
+633 DTANIADIQKIGS
-646 NVVDKPEGS
+646 NDVDKPEGS

-660 SGRFSTIYVVYR
+660 SGSFSYMTAIYR
-672 LNGKYYLGSGSVMN
+672 LDGKYFVGSGPVMN
-686 YYEFYSENRLDNNEF
+686 YYEFYSEDRLTNDDF
-701 KEMLPIY
+701 KELLSNFYSAKSENRKQVHPFFENELY
-708 DMEGEKDKI
+708 DKI
-717 EPFFKK
+717 EF
-723 ELFTNKV
+723 
-730 GSLY
+730 GY

>member
-1 MKKRLLAMVLLLV
+1 MKKRLLAIILVLV
-14 MTLSACS
+14 MSLSACS
-21 SPFNKMRGDDNKKE
+21 LPFSKTDKDEN
-35 EGKETSKEEK
+35 SKENSK
-45 NEVGEAGLNALLGY
+45 NENIEVGEADLNALLGY
-59 DAEKLLDV
+59 DAEKLFNTK
-67 EEVKDFEDIDIEAN
+67 EVKDFEDIDIETN
-81 VKPYDV
+81 VKPYEV
-87 PKESKMIN
+87 PKNYKMIH
-95 GFVSDEYAKEYNDRM
+95 GFAQDEYSKSYNEHIM
-110 MKNLEDDGF
+110 QNIINDGF
-119 FIDYEKYQQPFSIY
+119 FINYEKFEQPFSLY
-133 ETNQYM
+133 EMNQYTF
-139 GSNNFVTTDSI
+139 GNSFITTDSI
-150 VHLYHIIYLGMMED
+150 VHLYHIIYLGMMEE
-164 MEQNSLKQKLMAL
+164 MEQNSLKQKFIAL
-177 SKNCLGNA
+177 SKNCLDNA
-185 LNDYKEAKGEE
+185 INDYKEAKGDD
-196 KDLTLR
+196 KNLTLR

-216 KYDGEVPSEVRD
+216 DYDGEVPSEVRD
-228 LADKELDNIK
+228 LADKELENIK

-247 TGNDIDYSQFKV
+247 TGEEIDYSQFKA

-266 ENLKKYFRVNMLYS
+266 ENLKKYFKVNMLYS
-280 QELVKLE
+280 QELVQLE
-287 NPDGSINLDALKQ
+287 NPDESINLEALKQ
-300 AILISRAMLKDET
+300 AILISRTMLKDET

-335 TPIDIYKSISKV
+335 TPIDIYKSISTA
-347 TKDNSLG
+347 TKENTIEEVLAD
-354 AILEKNVVNAV
+354 NVVNAV
-365 ADDIANKED
+365 ADEIKNKEN

-402 VDTDPKSKRP
+402 VDTRPQSQRP

-440 WDKFKEKYEET
+440 WDEFKEKYEET

-486 PDFMRSEKWQYK
+486 PDFMKSEKWQYK

-519 QFGAEC
+519 EFGAEM
-525 GGDEP
+525 GGYDPVEVK
-530 TDLRHYVEPNV
+530 HYVEPNV

-565 DEQKARLK
+565 ETQRDRLK
-573 DFDDMLEFL
+573 DFDNMLEFL
-582 IKVSIEELK
+582 IKVSLEELK

-600 ERLKVIGG
+600 ERLSVIGG
-608 EMENIFIAFN
+608 EMENIFMAFN
-618 KDDSGEEFE
+618 DGGGDFE
-627 IPPVDR
+627 IAPRDR
-633 DTANVADIQRIGS
+633 DTANVADIQMIGS
-646 NVVDKPEGS
+646 NVVNKPAGS

>member
-21 SPFNKMRGDDNKKE
+21 SPFNKMGGDDNKKE

-45 NEVGEAGLNALLGY
+45 NEAGEAGLNALLGY

-67 EEVKDFEDIDIEAN
+67 EEVKDFEDIEIEAN
-81 VKPYDV
+81 VKPYEV
-87 PKESKMIN
+87 PKNYKMIH
-95 GFVSDEYAKEYNDRM
+95 GFAQDEYSKSYNEHIM
-110 MKNLEDDGF
+110 QNIINDGF
-119 FIDYEKYQQPFSIY
+119 FINYEKFEQPFSLY
-133 ETNQYM
+133 EMNQYTF
-139 GSNNFVTTDSI
+139 GNSFITTDSI
-150 VHLYHIIYLGMMED
+150 VHLYHIIYLGMMEE
-164 MEQNSLKQKLMAL
+164 MEQNSLKQKFIAL
-177 SKNCLGNA
+177 SKNCLDNA
-185 LNDYKEAKGEE
+185 INDYKEAKADD
-196 KDLTLR
+196 KDLALR

-216 KYDGEVPSEVRD
+216 NYDGEVPSEVRD
-228 LADKELDNIK
+228 LADKELENIK

-247 TGNDIDYSQFKV
+247 TGEEIDYSQFKA

-266 ENLKKYFRVNMLYS
+266 ENLKKYFKVNMLYS
-280 QELVKLE
+280 QELVHLE
-287 NPDGSINLDALKQ
+287 NPDKSINLEALKQ
-300 AILISRAMLKDET
+300 AILISRTMLKDET

-335 TPIDIYKSISKV
+335 TPIDIYTSISNV
-347 TKDNSLG
+347 TKDNTIE
-354 AILEKNVVNAV
+354 AILDEKVLSAV
-365 ADDIANKED
+365 ADDIKNTDD

-402 VDTDPKSKRP
+402 VDTRPQSQRP

-440 WDKFKEKYEET
+440 WDDFKDKYEET

-486 PDFMRSEKWQYK
+486 PDFMKSEKWQYK

-519 QFGAEC
+519 EFGAEM
-525 GGDEP
+525 GGYDPVEVK
-530 TDLRHYVEPNV
+530 HYVEPNV

-565 DEQKARLK
+565 ETQRDRLK
-573 DFDDMLEFL
+573 DFDNMLEFL
-582 IKVSIEELK
+582 IKVSLEELK

-600 ERLKVIGG
+600 ERLSVIGG
-608 EMENIFIAFN
+608 EMENIFMAFN
-618 KDDSGEEFE
+618 DGCGDFE
-627 IPPVDR
+627 IAPRDR
-633 DTANVADIQRIGS
+633 DTANVADIQKIGT
-646 NVVDKPEGS
+646 NMVNKPAGS

-686 YYEFYSENRLDNNEF
+686 YYEFYSKNRLDNNEF

>member
-1 MKKRLLAMVLLLV
+1 MKKRLLALILLIA
-14 MTLSACS
+14 MMLSACS
-21 SPFNKMRGDDNKKE
+21 LPVNNTGKDKE
-35 EGKETSKEEK
+35 DANSEESGTGKEVEL
-45 NEVGEAGLNALLGY
+45 GEADLNSLLGY
-59 DAEKLLDV
+59 DAEKLMDV

-81 VKPYDV
+81 VKPYDIQD
-87 PKESKMIN
+87 PSKVY
-95 GFVSDEYAKEYNDRM
+95 GFSKYEDPANIVKTVQDLIDAGYFEVQYSI
-110 MKNLEDDGF
+110 MK
-119 FIDYEKYQQPFSIY
+119 QPFGIY
-133 ETNQYM
+133 ESNQYM
-139 GSNNFVTTDSI
+139 GNNNFITTDSI

-177 SKNCLGNA
+177 SKNCLDNA
-185 LNDYKEAKGEE
+185 LSDYKEAKGDE
-196 KDLTLR
+196 KDVLMR

-210 LDLLEA
+210 VDLLEA
-216 KYDGEVPSEVRD
+216 EYDGEVPSEVRD

-238 AEGNAVSNI
+238 AEGNDVSNI
-247 TGNDIDYSQFKV
+247 TGAQIDYSQFKV

-280 QELVKLE
+280 QELVHLE
-287 NPDGSINLDALKQ
+287 NPDKTINLDAVKQ
-300 AILISRAMLKDET
+300 AILISRNMLKDEE
-313 SFKLWQDIYKPISFL
+313 SFKLWKDIYKPISFL

-335 TPIDIYKSISKV
+335 TPIDIFKSISKV
-347 TKDNSLG
+347 TKDNSVE
-354 AILEKNVVNAV
+354 AILNESAVNAV
-365 ADDIANKED
+365 ADDIANKEA

-402 VDTDPKSKRP
+402 VDTDPHSKRP

-519 QFGAEC
+519 QFGAEM
-525 GGDEP
+525 GGEEP
-530 TDLRHYVEPNV
+530 TIIKHYVEPNV

-565 DEQKARLK
+565 NDQKARLK

-582 IKVSIEELK
+582 IKVSLEELK

-600 ERLKVIGG
+600 DRLSVIGG

-618 KDDSGEEFE
+618 KDEDKGEYE
-627 IPPVDR
+627 ISPSER
-633 DTANVADIQRIGS
+633 DTANIADIQKIGS
-646 NVVDKPEGS
+646 NDVDKPAGS

-660 SGRFSTIYVVYR
+660 SGSFSYITAIYK
-672 LNGKYYLGSGSVMN
+672 LDGKYFVGTGPIMN
-686 YYEFYSENRLDNNEF
+686 YYEFYSEDRLTNDDF
-701 KEMLPIY
+701 KEMLANVYSPK
-708 DMEGEKDKI
+708 EEKKKQAHPFFENELYNKI
-717 EPFFKK
+717 EF
-723 ELFTNKV
+723 
-730 GSLY
+730 GY